1 MQFWCFL
8 VRFSGHSALCCA
20 PPVCPASPPLLP
32 FSSAKRTES
41 ASPGLHP
48 ECSSKPGQVSR
59 PRGLQTRSAFGR
71 DTLAPGGTFFP
82 GRQCLQM
89 CQIWSW
95 LPAQYIFL
103 ALPTCSL
110 SSPVLLLSPYSY
122 IPRCILS
129 TPRHF
134 PTMFAVLIH
143 FPTSWALLL
152 HFLLYAQIFLLCQR
166 LCRFLC
172 GHFSRSCCSIA
183 GVVAVTLCPT
193 CVKEARGQGMLESFS
208 SLDVAPILSHFP
220 TFRPEKFNF
229 SPSPPFFEA

>member
-8 VRFSGHSALCCA
+8 VRFSVHSALCCP

-48 ECSSKPGQVSR
+48 ECFFKTRTGEQTPRVTNPFGVWPRHPSTRRYILSGPSVLANVPNQELASR
-59 PRGLQTRSAFGR
+59 PIYLSGYPHVLPP
-71 DTLAPGGTFFP
+71 LPGP
-82 GRQCLQM
+82 PP
-89 CQIWSW
+89 
-95 LPAQYIFL
+95 PAVFIH
-103 ALPTCSL
+103 T
-110 SSPVLLLSPYSY
+110 
-122 IPRCILS
+122 RCILS

-134 PTMFAVLIH
+134 PTMFALLRH

-152 HFLLYAQIFLLCQR
+152 HFLLFAQIFLLCQR

-183 GVVAVTLCPT
+183 GVVAVTLRPT
-193 CVKEARGQGMLESFS
+193 CRAGS
-208 SLDVAPILSHFP
+208 SLDSRLETRRLEANFP
-220 TFRPEKFNF
+220 RLEGLETRRKDL
-229 SPSPPFFEA
+229 